1 MLSAPAHR
9 TPTASWSR
17 LWPTVAAISL
27 LSSGGAL
34 AQTANGGGA
43 QNAKVQAAY
52 ADWRKL
58 SQSEV
63 NCVDQSL
70 RGQRT
75 SLWSLI
81 QRGIDPTDAAVARLR
96 AGCRAQANAPN
107 TSVLAQSGPQA
118 QAAAV
123 ESALDRAVAEKATAD
138 RAVADKAAAD
148 KAAAD
153 KATADKAAADKA
165 AADKAA
171 ADKAAAAKVATDK
184 SAAAKTAADKAAA
197 EKAAA
202 EQAAIDLA
210 KAETGR
216 AKAEAI
222 KAQSIADQ
230 PRPEADK
237 TAADVTWA
245 AAAAEARTSFVYGLI
260 SSPICLGL
268 GGMVFL
274 WVARRRRMTG
284 TPSEALAPGRAG
296 GGNHNEFDRLV
307 TAVLAELRR
316 REAKKSEPRVPE
328 REQRIDE
335 PVLH

>member
-81 QRGIDPTDAAVARLR
+81 QRGINPTDAAVARLR

-171 ADKAAAAKVATDK
+171 AAKVATDK

-210 KAETGR
+210 KAETER